1 MKIQM
6 MAIGELIP
14 YINNP
19 RQNDDAVDAV
29 ASSIKNFGFKVPIV
43 IDGKNEIIN
52 GHTRL
57 KAAKKLGL
65 DEVPVIVADDL
76 TPEQIKAFRLADN
89 KVGELA
95 EWDEDLLAIELE
107 ELENLDFDM
116 EQFGFE
122 ELDFDEENEII
133 EDEFDEELPE
143 EPKSKLGDV
152 YQLGRHRLMCGDSTC
167 QEHINQLLNGE
178 KVNIVYTDPPYGMK
192 KESDGV
198 LNDNF
203 NYDDLLE
210 FNKKWVPVTFQ
221 AMKEV
226 GSWYCWGIDEP
237 LMDLY
242 TNILR
247 PMKSKN
253 EITFRNLI
261 TWDKGSG
268 QGQNSGLT
276 RMYPTVDEKCLFV
289 MKGTQGVNNN
299 TDSYYEPF
307 DAVRLKLVEAADRV
321 GLTAKK
327 LKEITGVDMYSH
339 WFTKSQW
346 ALIPGK
352 HLKSIAEYYGDEW
365 TLELD
370 GLKGGKKGIDTS
382 DGYKKIEAQHKKIK
396 DEYYSNRA
404 YFDCTHENFNNVLRF
419 NRTSAKERENTGGH
433 ATPKPLALVAL
444 MLKSS
449 TRPEDTVLDVFGGS
463 GSTLIACEQ
472 LGRICFMNELDP
484 RYVDVI
490 IHRWEEFTGKK
501 AELVENINEHTTD

>member
-1 MKIQM
+1 MKTVIKKVS
-6 MAIGELIP
+6 ELIP

-19 RQNDDAVDAV
+19 RNNDEAVDAV

-43 IDGKNEIIN
+43 VDSNNEVIN

-57 KAAKKLGL
+57 KAAQKLGL
-65 DEVPVIVADDL
+65 ETVPVIVADDL
-76 TPEQIKAFRLADN
+76 TPEQVKAFRLADN
-89 KVGELA
+89 KVGEIA
-95 EWDEDLLAIELE
+95 TWNDEMLAIELG
-107 ELENLDFDM
+107 ELAEIDFDM
-116 EQFGFE
+116 TEFGFE
-122 ELDFDEENEII
+122 IEEEQAEENQDVREDDFDGEVIEETTV
-133 EDEFDEELPE
+133 
-143 EPKSKLGDV
+143 KTGDI
-152 YQLGRHRLMCGDSTC
+152 YQLGRHRLSCGDSTS
-167 QEHINQLLNGE
+167 QEHINKLLNGE
-178 KVNIVYTDPPYGMK
+178 KVNVVYTDPPYGMK

-198 LNDNF
+198 LNDNL

-242 TNILR
+242 SNILR
-247 PMKSKN
+247 PMKSKS

-268 QGQNSGLT
+268 QGQNSALT
-276 RMYPTVDEKCLFV
+276 RMYPIADEKCLFV

-346 ALIPGK
+346 TLIPENR
-352 HLKSIAEYYGDEW
+352 LKSIAEYYGDEW
-365 TLELD
+365 TLDFDEH
-370 GLKGGKKGIDTS
+370 KNIK
-382 DGYKKIEAQHKKIK
+382 AQHQKLR
-396 DEYYSNRA
+396 DEYYSKRA
-404 YFDCTHENFNNVLRF
+404 YFDCTHENFNNVLHF
-419 NRTSAKERENTGGH
+419 NRTSQKERENTGGH
-433 ATPKPLALVAL
+433 ATPKPLALVGL

-449 TRPEDTVLDVFGGS
+449 TRPDDTVLDVFGGS

-472 LGRICFMNELDP
+472 LGRTCYMNELDP

-490 IHRWEEFTGKK
+490 IRRWELLTGEK
-501 AELVENINEHTTD
+501 AIKIN